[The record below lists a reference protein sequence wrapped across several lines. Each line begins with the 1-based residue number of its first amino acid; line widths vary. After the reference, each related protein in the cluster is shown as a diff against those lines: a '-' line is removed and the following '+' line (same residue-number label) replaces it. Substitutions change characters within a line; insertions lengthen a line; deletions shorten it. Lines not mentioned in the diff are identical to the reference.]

1 MSTQQAAPASTLER
15 PATAGI
21 PLAVAGLLWMAAML
35 FSARA
40 TITGK
45 ADAETEVVSTAYAL
59 PGAVSASLVAG
70 AAVALAVL
78 TLISRGGRAQGATL
92 RFAIS
97 TGTGLVLGAVGA
109 VSIITINT
117 EGWVYAVVGG
127 TIAAAATIGGALAG
141 FRAAPVVAAV
151 CWAAIAVFLVGFV
164 LNYVQ
169 APLLNLFGS
178 GSTSASQTTAA
189 NWFSLT
195 QSMLSGLA
203 AGLVPYFLLRRA
215 GRRSG
220 LEIRWPVYALA
231 GAGPG
236 LLLIVTEGL
245 ARTAG
250 ARVINLAGKVSELEL
265 TVQQML
271 GGSRLNNGLI
281 VLFVGAVSAI
291 IAIGRTLAP
300 APDDEPAA
308 PTTEAAAKRA
318 KPATGATAKPAA
330 KPEAAAKPAAKA
342 EAAAKPAAKAEAAAK
357 PAAKAEAAAKPAA
370 EASA

>member
-78 TLISRGGRAQGATL
+78 TLISRGGRARGATL

-203 AGLVPYFLLRRA
+203 AGLVPYFLLRRT
-215 GRRSG
+215 GRRTG
-220 LEIRWPVYALA
+220 WEIRWPVYALA

-281 VLFVGAVSAI
+281 VLFVGAISAI

-300 APDDEPAA
+300 APDDEPTA

-318 KPATGATAKPAA
+318 KPATRATAKPT
-330 KPEAAAKPAAKA
+330 AKA
-342 EAAAKPAAKAEAAAK
+342 EAAAKPTAKAEAAA
-357 PAAKAEAAAKPAA
+357 EPAA
-370 EASA
+370 EAST